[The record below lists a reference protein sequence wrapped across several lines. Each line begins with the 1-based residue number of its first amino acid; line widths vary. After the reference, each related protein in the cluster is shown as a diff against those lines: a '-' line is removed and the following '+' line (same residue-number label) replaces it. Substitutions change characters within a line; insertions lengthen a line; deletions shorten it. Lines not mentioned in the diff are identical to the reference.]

1 MSPSQPCPAGHYC
14 LPGTKTADMN
24 AFTRRF
30 DIDAFWTVRQTNET
44 GLHAPTLGRDVTWYP
59 ILPRGNYNGTAVTG
73 KVTTTAWRQK
83 LMPEPLVNPL
93 WIRDKQSGVVVYD
106 RTQRSW
112 PFYDRE
118 LPRASIDEVVR
129 TT

>member
-1 MSPSQPCPAGHYC
+1 METHYKCGGNILVLLAG
-14 LPGTKTADMN
+14 
-24 AFTRRF
+24 
-30 DIDAFWTVRQTNET
+30 T
-44 GLHAPTLGRDVTWYP
+44 G
-59 ILPRGNYNGTAVTG
+59 VTG

-93 WIRDKQSGVVVYD
+93 WIRDKHSGVVVFD

-118 LPRASIDEVVR
+118 LPRISVGQVSCSASSI
-129 TT
+129 